1 MRRSLCHVVDTCFR
15 GQRTRRSSQ
24 TTYSSRF
31 AAGSPRARSRLNESR
46 ENCGIPTSCAGCSS
60 VRTADGAWMARGARA
75 VPTARLAERSTGVP
89 SGLPGHSRPTWL
101 ITPSRSICA
110 RTRCCQ
116 SSMAGS
122 PSWSPPKPWPTGQAD
137 SGQSSRV
144 AAPRAQ
150 IAELDRKIS
159 ALVGAIEAGV
169 DVEQVSTELAR
180 RAEKRADLD
189 AKLREEGSR
198 DRPDGG
204 GDTEGAQRP
213 WRHRQDPA
221 ERRSRATTAV
231 RLTRGEA

>member
-1 MRRSLCHVVDTCFR
+1 M
-15 GQRTRRSSQ
+15 
-24 TTYSSRF
+24 
-31 AAGSPRARSRLNESR
+31 
-46 ENCGIPTSCAGCSS
+46 
-60 VRTADGAWMARGARA
+60 DGAWRKSSADG
-75 VPTARLAERSTGVP
+75 STGRTLYRCSLRATRSLTPNLADHPKSIYLREDAV
-89 SGLPGHSRPTWL
+89 LPELNGWIAKL
-101 ITPSRSICA
+101 VTPEA
-110 RTRCCQ
+110 L
-116 SSMAGS
+116 A
-122 PSWSPPKPWPTGQAD
+122 TGQAD

-169 DVEQVSTELAR
+169 DVEQVSTQLAR

-204 GDTEGAQRP
+204 GDTEGARRP